1 MRRGNRSAR
10 RHSQRRRSGGV
21 SMALDLK
28 NLPPGRHAIH
38 FHESAKCEPPG
49 FESAGPH
56 FNPEARKHG
65 LFNPEGP
72 HAGDVNNFTVRKD
85 GTAKAT
91 LVAARMTLDTAAS
104 LVDSR
109 AGRRLED
116 RPVRQLRRS
125 DRLRRGDGGGR
136 YAVVTSR
143 QSSVVSQQSSV
154 TSRVCRRQPMR
165 DFDVLTTCADDCA
178 CGPAPGSPSLCKLD
192 SS

>member
-1 MRRGNRSAR
+1 MKNGFTAIVLVLAAGVFVAADQPSSKVELKNAQGQSVGTATLTTA
-10 RHSQRRRSGGV
+10 RSGGV

-38 FHESAKCEPPG
+38 FHESAKCEPPR

-104 LVDSR
+104 LVIHAQVDDLKTDPS
-109 AGRRLED
+109 GNSGD
-116 RPVRQLRRS
+116 RI
-125 DRLRRGDGGGR
+125 
-136 YAVVTSR
+136 
-143 QSSVVSQQSSV
+143 
-154 TSRVCRRQPMR
+154 
-165 DFDVLTTCADDCA
+165 A
-178 CGPAPGSPSLCKLD
+178 CGAVTAGVATQ
-192 SS
+192 

>member
-1 MRRGNRSAR
+1 MKNGFTAMVLVLAAGVLVAADQPSSKVELKNAQGQSVGTATLTTA
-10 RHSQRRRSGGV
+10 RSGGV

-38 FHESAKCEPPG
+38 FHESAKCEPPR
-49 FESAGPH
+49 FESAGAH

-104 LVDSR
+104 LVIHAQVDDLKTDPS
-109 AGRRLED
+109 GNSGD
-116 RPVRQLRRS
+116 RI
-125 DRLRRGDGGGR
+125 
-136 YAVVTSR
+136 
-143 QSSVVSQQSSV
+143 
-154 TSRVCRRQPMR
+154 
-165 DFDVLTTCADDCA
+165 A
-178 CGPAPGSPSLCKLD
+178 CGAVTAAVATR
-192 SS
+192 

>member
-1 MRRGNRSAR
+1 MKNGFTAMVLVLAAGVLVAADQPSSKVELKNAQGQSVGTATLTTA
-10 RHSQRRRSGGV
+10 RSGGV

-38 FHESAKCEPPG
+38 FHESAKCEPPR

-104 LVDSR
+104 LVIHAQVDDLKTDPS
-109 AGRRLED
+109 GNSGD
-116 RPVRQLRRS
+116 RI
-125 DRLRRGDGGGR
+125 
-136 YAVVTSR
+136 
-143 QSSVVSQQSSV
+143 
-154 TSRVCRRQPMR
+154 
-165 DFDVLTTCADDCA
+165 A
-178 CGPAPGSPSLCKLD
+178 CGAVTGAVATQ
-192 SS
+192 

>member
-1 MRRGNRSAR
+1 MKNGFAVIVLVLSAGVLGAADQPG
-10 RHSQRRRSGGV
+10 SKVELKNAQGQSVGTATLTTARSGGV

-38 FHESAKCEPPG
+38 FHESAKCEPPR

-104 LVDSR
+104 LVIHAQVDDLKTDPS
-109 AGRRLED
+109 GNSGD
-116 RPVRQLRRS
+116 RI
-125 DRLRRGDGGGR
+125 
-136 YAVVTSR
+136 
-143 QSSVVSQQSSV
+143 
-154 TSRVCRRQPMR
+154 
-165 DFDVLTTCADDCA
+165 A
-178 CGPAPGSPSLCKLD
+178 CGVITK
-192 SS
+192 